1 MIETLI
7 SSKTRIKLLLKFFLN
22 SSTKSYLR
30 GLESEFG
37 ESSNAIRLE
46 LNRLEKAGMLSSSAE
61 GNKKIFQA
69 NKKHPLFKE
78 VHNIVLKHI
87 GFDKI
92 IENVVERL
100 GDVEK
105 VFVSGAFA
113 KGLDS
118 TIIDLVFIGQVNKS
132 YLIEMIDKVEKL
144 ISRKVRYVIFDKEE
158 EHLIESNMHPLL
170 LWSNEKVEKI

>member
-46 LNRLEKAGMLSSSAE
+46 LNRLEKAGMLSSSSE

-113 KGLDS
+113 KGMDS

-132 YLIEMIDKVEKL
+132 YLIELIEKVEKL
-144 ISRKVRYVIFDKEE
+144 ISRKVRYVIFDREE
-158 EHLIESNMHPLL
+158 EHLIEADMHPLL
-170 LWSNEKVEKI
+170 LWSNENLGKV